1 LQSTLAVFYGNIFIV
16 HLSGGKISENKN
28 AGKKCE
34 AGAIKRK
41 SERGVEF
48 SLTPREYMFTIVFAK
63 IERFLILQRC
73 KEEGIA
79 L

>member
-1 LQSTLAVFYGNIFIV
+1 
-16 HLSGGKISENKN
+16 
-28 AGKKCE
+28 
-34 AGAIKRK
+34 
-41 SERGVEF
+41 
-48 SLTPREYMFTIVFAK
+48 MFTIVFAK